1 MGRAEAEKV
10 KEDELDPYH
19 SHTTTLAP
27 PTWATHH
34 APSLPPHPHFPTVP
48 PIPLYSHT
56 GPQNTQRLAPHD
68 VGLMAK
74 GVALPE
80 MDQKPRKAVVDGIVN
95 VYMLHRVLYPQVHDN
110 GIKKKKKKN

>member
-1 MGRAEAEKV
+1 MNWTHITLIPPHWPLPHGQHTM
-10 KEDELDPYH
+10 PPH
-19 SHTTTLAP
+19 S
-27 PTWATHH
+27 
-34 APSLPPHPHFPTVP
+34 PPHPHFPTAP

-56 GPQNTQRLAPHD
+56 GLQNTQCLAPHD

-110 GIKKKKKKN
+110 GIKKKKKKIEL